1 MASISDILKGKAARD
16 EARTAELRADR
27 ENLSLMRDGALEE
40 ITAKP
45 DRYRQY
51 LTLQADNIRCSVGNV
66 ALTMAQM
73 PEATRIGTTD
83 FWHGQGRYVL
93 DEAMN
98 DGAKVYVPP
107 RDPKRRGYF
116 MGYYYDVSQTSG
128 RPLREAEPLT
138 DKSPRMM
145 AALTALMDQSPV
157 TLAEDKELS
166 SPAFYNEASCTIY
179 INPDQEPSAVFAA
192 LATEI
197 AYARAHE
204 RGYNKGFKRELYKLD
219 AESVGYMVCRRFG
232 VECAPPDAKYVNVLY
247 DGYPAVNRGEA
258 LEQLRGT
265 ARKIGDGLEQK
276 LDPRQQ
282 ERKTSRQ
289 YGRR

>member
-1 MASISDILKGKAARD
+1 MPSISDILKGKATRD
-16 EARTAELRADR
+16 EARTAELRAER

-40 ITAKP
+40 ITTKP

-66 ALTMAQM
+66 ALTMVQL

-83 FWHGQGRYVL
+83 FWHDQGRYVL

-98 DGAKVYVPP
+98 SGAKVYVPP

-116 MGYYYDVSQTSG
+116 MGNYYDVSQTSG
-128 RPLREAEPLT
+128 KPLREPEALT

-145 AALTALMDQSPV
+145 AALTALMAQSPV
-157 TLAEDKELS
+157 
-166 SPAFYNEASCTIY
+166 
-179 INPDQEPSAVFAA
+179 AVFAA

-232 VECAPPDAKYVNVLY
+232 VECSPPDAKYVNILY

-258 LEQLRGT
+258 LEQVRGT
-265 ARKIGDGLEQK
+265 ARKIGDGLDQS
-276 LDPRQQ
+276 LNPRQQ